1 MKKAVTYIR
10 YLIDYMVNG
19 NFGLIIPS
27 VKYIINRSSH
37 NNDRIV
43 KTKIGRFF
51 CRKNTND
58 FQFANYYYEW
68 GVRRF
73 VLNHKEN
80 FTVFI
85 DGGSGIGDY
94 TILLSKFN
102 IRCIAFEPMKN
113 NFEVLEK
120 NIEINNLKSQVLA
133 LPYGLGDKNFMAQF
147 IFNPV
152 NTGASHISEEPLTSD
167 SIIYPADIR
176 TFDSLLTNL
185 RIGKTEKIL
194 FKLDLEGM
202 EVEAILGAS
211 EFIRSYPYLTFVIE
225 TVHSG
230 EDLIKETL
238 SQIASFRFGK
248 VDEFN
253 IFATKN

>member
-1 MKKAVTYIR
+1 
-10 YLIDYMVNG
+10 
-19 NFGLIIPS
+19 
-27 VKYIINRSSH
+27 
-37 NNDRIV
+37 
-43 KTKIGRFF
+43 
-51 CRKNTND
+51 
-58 FQFANYYYEW
+58 
-68 GVRRF
+68 
-73 VLNHKEN
+73 
-80 FTVFI
+80 
-85 DGGSGIGDY
+85 
-94 TILLSKFN
+94 LLSKFN
-102 IRCIAFEPMKN
+102 IRCISFEPMKN
-113 NFEVLEK
+113 NFEVLER

-211 EFIRSYPYLTFVIE
+211 DFIRSYPYLTFVIE